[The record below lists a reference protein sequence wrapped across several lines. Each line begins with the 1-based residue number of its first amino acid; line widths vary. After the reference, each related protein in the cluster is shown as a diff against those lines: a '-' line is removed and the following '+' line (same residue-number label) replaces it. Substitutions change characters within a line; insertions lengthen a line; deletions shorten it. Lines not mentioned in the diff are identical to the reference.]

1 MRGGMGNMQGMM
13 KKMQKMQKE
22 MQEAQE
28 ALNATEFVGTAN
40 GDLVTVTFTGDKK
53 MIAINI
59 DPEVIDPEDSE
70 ILGDLILLATN
81 DALAKIDAQTEASM
95 GKYTKGLGI
104 PGL

>member
-53 MIAINI
+53 MTAINI